1 MGSGDAGARR
11 GPQWRITLGGTSMT
25 ERLSPDVELSR
36 LTLGTV
42 QLGLPY
48 GIANQTGQ
56 PAYRQ
61 ALAIIRAA
69 YEGGVRCLDTAASYG
84 ASEETLGAVLEDLEL
99 LDGVTIVT
107 KVKPI
112 EGDLNAGEA
121 YALVEASVLQSLER
135 LRVEFIPICLMHW
148 EDNFRYFEALR
159 ELQERDLVGHVGCSV
174 MTPAA
179 TEAILASGLVDAIQ
193 VPGSV
198 LDSRFVAPGG
208 ISQRAAE
215 QGVAVFLRSIYLQ
228 GLVYLAEDQIPPEL
242 GDVIAPRRRLQE
254 IAAEQGMTM
263 AELCLRY
270 ALGLDGVASVVVGV
284 ETPEQMAQNLKL
296 CAAGPLGDDLMARVA
311 EAVPQLPD
319 IVVMPTLWPKK

>member
-1 MGSGDAGARR
+1 
-11 GPQWRITLGGTSMT
+11 MT
-25 ERLSPDVELSR
+25 ERLSPGVELSR

-48 GIANQTGQ
+48 GIANRTGQ
-56 PAYRQ
+56 PAYGQ
-61 ALAIIRAA
+61 ALDIVRAA
-69 YEGGVRCLDTAASYG
+69 YEGGIRCLDTAASYG
-84 ASEETLGAVLEDLEL
+84 ASEQTLGAVLEDLDLTDE
-99 LDGVTIVT
+99 VTIVT

-112 EGDLNAGEA
+112 EGDLDADEA
-121 YALVEASVLQSLER
+121 YALVEASVVESLER

-159 ELQERDLVGHVGCSV
+159 ELQDRDLVGHVGCSV

-198 LDSRFVAPGG
+198 LDSRFIAPGG
-208 ISQRAAE
+208 ISDRAAQ

-228 GLVYLAEDQIPPEL
+228 GLVFLAEDHIPPEL
-242 GDVIAPRRRLQE
+242 GDVIAPRRRLRE
-254 IAAEQGMTM
+254 IADEQDTTM
-263 AELCLRY
+263 GELCLRY
-270 ALGLDGVASVVVGV
+270 ALTLSGVASVVVGV
-284 ETPEQMAQNLKL
+284 ETPEQMVQNLEL
-296 CAAGPLGDDLMARVA
+296 CAAGPLEDALMARIA